1 MSPLRWTSKSIR
13 ALTAALREKGHQV
26 SDFVVRRLL
35 REGGYSMQANV
46 KTAEGGQHVDRDAQF
61 GYLNDRAVEHM
72 SSGDPVISVD
82 AKKKELVGAYKN
94 GGREWHHVGEP
105 ETGQGPRLH

>member
-35 REGGYSMQANV
+35 REGGYSLQANV
-46 KTAEGGQHVDRDAQF
+46 KTAEGVVSTSTGTP
-61 GYLNDRAVEHM
+61 
-72 SSGDPVISVD
+72 SSGTSTT
-82 AKKKELVGAYKN
+82 
-94 GGREWHHVGEP
+94 GRWSTCPAG
-105 ETGQGPRLH
+105 TR